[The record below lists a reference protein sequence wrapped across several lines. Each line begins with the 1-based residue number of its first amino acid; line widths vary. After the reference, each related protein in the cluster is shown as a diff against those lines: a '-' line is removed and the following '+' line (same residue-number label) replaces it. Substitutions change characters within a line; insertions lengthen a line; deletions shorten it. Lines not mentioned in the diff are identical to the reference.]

1 MMKRIGNIEIDLVAR
16 KVYRSGLEM
25 TLGTR
30 AFDILEVLILAEGK
44 LVSKDEIMRKVWQDC
59 VVEENSVHVH
69 ISAIRRAFGKNRDL
83 ITTVSRRG
91 YRLKHCEA
99 TPGTG
104 EAPRATTEETRHN
117 LPRTPGKVLG
127 REQAVATL
135 SARVGETRL
144 VTLLGTG
151 GIGKTQLA
159 VASGFEALEN
169 FSDGVFLVSLDTVSC
184 IKEIVAKIADA
195 TLADSAHRAH
205 ALASLTQALSAK
217 KALLILD
224 GCELLVDAVAHCVD
238 AVLKDCPGI
247 HVLVTSRV
255 PLNLSYEARVI
266 VPPLTSL
273 TPVAQAKHARE
284 CAAVELFLARFSALS
299 GGTDVSEAGMAAV
312 RKVCNSLDGVPLAI
326 ELAAEAAA
334 IAGLDAFAG
343 DFERRILA
351 FESRMKDLPAHHR
364 TLKANFLRSENTL
377 CDLERVVLR
386 RLAVFPRA
394 FDASEAVR
402 IAADS
407 RHDAASVEH
416 ALALLAEK
424 SLLLR
429 RQEGMKTRF
438 DMFTLTRIFA
448 HERLVAS
455 GEAADVQRKFDRL
468 RREQDGAAARVRIV
482 ANQAWPFAASE
493 SRMLDPA

>member
-1 MMKRIGNIEIDLVAR
+1 MMKRIGNVEIDLVTR
-16 KVYRSGLEM
+16 KVYRAGSEM

-30 AFDILEVLILAEGK
+30 AFDILEVLILADGK
-44 LVSKDEIMRKVWQDC
+44 LVSKDEILQKVWSDC
-59 VVEENSVHVH
+59 VVEENNVHVH
-69 ISAIRRAFGKNRDL
+69 ISAIRRAFGKDRDL

-91 YRLKHCEA
+91 YRLKQCEA

-104 EAPRATTEETRHN
+104 EPSRAKTEATRHN

-127 REQAVATL
+127 REHAVATL

-144 VTLLGTG
+144 LTLLGAG
-151 GIGKTQLA
+151 GIGKTRLA
-159 VASGFEALEN
+159 VALGFEALPN
-169 FSDGVFLVSLDTVSC
+169 FSDGVFLVSLDSVSC
-184 IKEIVAKIADA
+184 IKEIVAKIAEA
-195 TLADSAHRAH
+195 TLAGSAQRAH
-205 ALASLTQALSAK
+205 SLASLAQALTAK

-224 GCELLVDAVAHCVD
+224 GCELLADAVAHCVD

-247 HVLVTSRV
+247 HTLVTSRV

-266 VPPLTSL
+266 VPPLSSL
-273 TPVAQAKHARE
+273 TLVAAAKRAPE
-284 CAAVELFLARFSALS
+284 CGAVELFLARFFALS
-299 GGTDVSEAGMAAV
+299 GGNSMSEAGMAAV
-312 RKVCNSLDGVPLAI
+312 REVCNSLDGVPLAI

-343 DFERRILA
+343 DFEQRILA
-351 FESRMKDLPAHHR
+351 LESRMKDLPAHQR

-377 CDLERVVLR
+377 CDLERVALR

-407 RHDAASVEH
+407 QHDAASVEH

-438 DMFTLTRIFA
+438 EMFALTRIFA
-448 HERLVAS
+448 QERLAAC
-455 GEAADVQRKFDRL
+455 GEAADMQRKFDRL
-468 RREQDGAAARVRIV
+468 RTEQDGPAARVRIV
-482 ANQAWPFAASE
+482 ANHAWPFAE
-493 SRMLDPA
+493 SQSRVLTPA

>member
-1 MMKRIGNIEIDLVAR
+1 MKRIGNVEIDLVAR
-16 KVYRSGLEM
+16 KVYRSGLDM

-30 AFDILEVLILAEGK
+30 AFDILEVLLLAEGK
-44 LVSKDEIMRKVWQDC
+44 LVSKDEIMRKVWPDC
-59 VVEENSVHVH
+59 VVEENSLHVH
-69 ISAIRRAFGKNRDL
+69 MSAIRRAFGKDRDL

-91 YRLKHCEA
+91 YRLKHGEA
-99 TPGTG
+99 TPATG
-104 EAPRATTEETRHN
+104 EATRANTEENRHN
-117 LPRTPGKVLG
+117 LPRTPANLLG

-144 VTLLGTG
+144 LTLLGTG
-151 GIGKTQLA
+151 GIGKTRLA
-159 VASGFEALEN
+159 VALGFEALDN
-169 FSDGVFLVSLDTVSC
+169 FSDGVFMVSLDSVSC
-184 IKEIVAKIADA
+184 SKEMIAKIADA
-195 TLADSAHRAH
+195 TLAGSVHRAQS
-205 ALASLTQALSAK
+205 LASLTQALAAK

-247 HVLVTSRV
+247 HMLVTSRA

-273 TPVAQAKHARE
+273 APVVQAKHAPE
-284 CAAVELFLARFSALS
+284 CAAVELFLARFFALC
-299 GGTDVSEAGMAAV
+299 GGHNMSEAGMAAV

-326 ELAAEAAA
+326 ELAAETAA
-334 IAGLDAFAG
+334 IVGLDAFAS
-343 DFERRILA
+343 DVERRILV
-351 FESRMKDLPAHHR
+351 FESRMKDLPVHQR
-364 TLKANFLRSENTL
+364 TLSANFLRSETTL
-377 CDLERVVLR
+377 CDLERMVLR

-429 RQEGMKTRF
+429 RQDGMKTRF
-438 DMFTLTRIFA
+438 EMFTLTRIFA
-448 HERLVAS
+448 HERLAACGEVA
-455 GEAADVQRKFDRL
+455 DMQRKFDRL
-468 RREQDGAAARVRIV
+468 RREQDGPAAKMRIV
-482 ANQAWPFAASE
+482 ASQAWPFAASQG
-493 SRMLDPA
+493 RALDPA